1 MDKMVILVGVG
12 GEAQHLLKDGFVNP
26 FPDNKREVTRIS
38 SIAFHE
44 PSQTFGITL
53 LGNLHSW
60 NDEYGGYPNG
70 LDRKNLKWVCEHF
83 GEAGIG
89 HYLNCMKLFY
99 EMEGEHN
106 EEAIQHLRF
115 KTYENAVRFEVLLI
129 NSLRES
135 GYKFKAA

>member
-53 LGNLHSW
+53 LGNL
-60 NDEYGGYPNG
+60 
-70 LDRKNLKWVCEHF
+70 
-83 GEAGIG
+83 IG

-135 GYKFKAA
+135 GYKFKAAQTAT